1 LNAQIGHKISPG
13 QGCEPENYI
22 TAFSAKIR
30 QEIAMDTRFALDPRI
45 ATASTPPAGW
55 YTDPAMLALERE
67 KIFRHTWQ
75 FAAPLELLR
84 FPGNYAAVDV
94 IGTPVVLM
102 RGQDNVLR
110 AFHNVCR
117 HRAGVVARGC
127 GNRKSLQCQYHGG
140 R

>member
-1 LNAQIGHKISPG
+1 M
-13 QGCEPENYI
+13 EP
-22 TAFSAKIR
+22 
-30 QEIAMDTRFALDPRI
+30 RFALDPQI

-67 KIFRHTWQ
+67 KIFRRTWQ
-75 FAAPLELLR
+75 YAAPLELLR

-94 IGTPVVLM
+94 VGTPVVLM

-117 HRAGVVARGC
+117 HRGGVVARGC
-127 GNRKSLQCQYHGG
+127 GNRKSLQCQYHGWLYG
-140 R
+140 MDGTLKNTPEFEGVENFNKDDFGLIPIRVET